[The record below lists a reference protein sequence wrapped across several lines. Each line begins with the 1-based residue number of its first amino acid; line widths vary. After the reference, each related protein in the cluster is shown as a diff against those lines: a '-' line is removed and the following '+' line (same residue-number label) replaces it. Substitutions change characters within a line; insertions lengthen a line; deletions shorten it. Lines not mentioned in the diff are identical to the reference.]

1 MAKFDFNNSR
11 YAKFFGDKE
20 NQRFLQTYLDNTEVF
35 FTNIGWYK
43 TQGTKDTEETPTAKD
58 GTATFSVK
66 ARKLKAPHL
75 MDLRAPLGDS
85 NQADTEGIQWYSA
98 TIPDFI
104 AEGIVETA
112 AEREY
117 RARQFELFGNDADI
131 VYDWTQQ
138 VQKRIDQADATLN
151 WMTAT
156 LMTTGKIDYTGIG
169 RGIQMPIHKAAI
181 PTDNFRTAGEK
192 KWSATDCA
200 LLTQMRVLEQKARD
214 DMGGFD
220 GAMVWQMTRNDY
232 FNIFLKNAEVRAFVS
247 DFRKLNYLA
256 STTNIP
262 VTQSEWNKAVVDLEG
277 VSPIEIVVEKEYNK
291 THTKEEAVKGWA
303 DGTVVLRPAGDAVKF
318 MHKGILDRVMIEKYG
333 ASSIS
338 SVFGTTNDGLGLL
351 VNSTM
356 DNGRYKEWHT
366 DVMLSACP
374 ALVEF
379 PNHYIFDIN
388 TAD

>member
-169 RGIQMPIHKAAI
+169 RGIQMPIHKAAV
-181 PTDNFRTAGEK
+181 PTGNFRTAGEK

-200 LLTQMRVLEQKARD
+200 LLTQMRALEQKVRD

-388 TAD
+388 TED

>member
-181 PTDNFRTAGEK
+181 PTGNFRKAGEK

-200 LLTQMRVLEQKARD
+200 LLTQMRVLEQKVRD

-388 TAD
+388 TAG